1 MNEATLASI
10 YGLDMDVG
18 ISRTQFLQLCPALIQ
33 QKVGGHCDPL
43 PSTTAAPVEKRQT
56 SKAESMKLLLHLH
69 HKEAVVKN
77 LLMSCQCHFT

>member
-43 PSTTAAPVEKRQT
+43 PTTTAAPAEKRQT
-56 SKAESMKLLLHLH
+56 TKAESMKLLLHLH

-77 LLMSCQCHFT
+77 LLMNCQCHFT